1 MDKFITRKKKKEE
14 RKKNEKKKKN
24 SECIS
29 VYNWRVI
36 RRNQF
41 NYF

>member
-1 MDKFITRKKKKEE
+1 MDKFITRKKKKR
-14 RKKNEKKKKN
+14 RKEKKWKKKKN